1 VTLNTVGAHM
11 EVCLMVEGQEGET
24 WQDWVAIAEA
34 AEASGLDG
42 LFRSDHYLSMNGPG
56 RPAMDAWAVLG
67 GLAGRTSRLR
77 LGTLVSPAT
86 FRHPSALANTVSVVD
101 HISGGR
107 AELGL
112 GAGWYEAEHR
122 AFGFPFPPTATRFE
136 VLEEQAEII
145 HRQWTEDNVS
155 FAGRHFS
162 IENCTAQPKPVQQ
175 PPPMI
180 IGGSGRP
187 RTVGVAVRFG
197 AEYNASVFTTEGC
210 ADLRA
215 TLDRACERDGR
226 DPASL
231 RFSAMAQNAVIG
243 TSDADVERR
252 IARVHSEM
260 GGGTGGLL
268 NEPVSRWFTAT
279 TGETVDRLAGWA
291 AAGACRV
298 MLQHQ
303 LWSDLETIRLIG
315 EEILPHVRDL

>member
-1 VTLNTVGAHM
+1 M
-11 EVCLMVEGQEGET
+11 QVCLMVEGQEGET

-34 AEASGLDG
+34 VEASGLDG

-56 RPAMDAWAVLG
+56 SPAMDAWATLA
-67 GLAGRTSRLR
+67 GLAARTERIR

-86 FRHPSALANTVSVVD
+86 FRHPSVLANMVSTAD

-107 AELGL
+107 VELGL

-122 AFGFPFPPTATRFE
+122 AFGFEFPPPAKRFA

-145 HRQWTEDNVS
+145 HRQWTEDDFS
-155 FAGRHFS
+155 FSGQYFTIDH
-162 IENCTAQPKPVQQ
+162 CTASPKPLQQ

-180 IGGSGRP
+180 IGGSGKP

-197 AEYNASVFTTEGC
+197 AEYNASVFTTQQCGE
-210 ADLRA
+210 LRSV
-215 TLDRACERDGR
+215 LDRECERQGR

-231 RFSAMAQNAVIG
+231 GLSAMAQNTVVG
-243 TSDADVERR
+243 TSTADVARK
-252 IARVHSEM
+252 IAHVQGDMNR
-260 GGGTGGLL
+260 GTGGLL
-268 NEPVSRWFTAT
+268 GEPLGSWFTAT
-279 TGETVDRLAGWA
+279 TAEAVDRLAGWA
-291 AAGACRV
+291 GAGARRV

-303 LWSDLETIRLIG
+303 LWSDLDTIALIG

>member
-1 VTLNTVGAHM
+1 M

-24 WQDWVAIAEA
+24 WQDWVAIAET
-34 AEASGLDG
+34 AEASGLHG

-56 RPAMDAWAVLG
+56 RPAMDAWTVLA
-67 GLAGRTSRLR
+67 GLAGSTQRIR

-86 FRHPSALANTVSVVD
+86 FRHPSVLANAVSTVD

-122 AFGFPFPPTATRFE
+122 AFGFPFPPAATRFE
-136 VLEEQAEII
+136 VLAEQAEII
-145 HRQWTEDNVS
+145 HRQWTEDDVS
-155 FAGRHFS
+155 FAGQHFR
-162 IENCTAQPKPVQQ
+162 IENCTALPKPVQQ

-187 RTVGVAVRFG
+187 RTVGTAVRFG
-197 AEYNASVFTTEGC
+197 AEYNASVFSAEM
-210 ADLRA
+210 AAQLRR
-215 TLDRACERDGR
+215 TLDRACEQDGR

-231 RFSAMAQNAVIG
+231 RFSAMAQHTVIG
-243 TSDADVERR
+243 TSDADVERK
-252 IARVHSEM
+252 IARIHSEL

-268 NEPVSRWFTAT
+268 AEPVSRWFTAT
-279 TGETVDRLAGWA
+279 PGQAVERLAAWA

-303 LWSDLETIRLIG
+303 MWSDLETIRLIG
-315 EEILPHVRDL
+315 EEIVPHVRDL

>member
-1 VTLNTVGAHM
+1 
-11 EVCLMVEGQEGET
+11 MVEGQEGET
-24 WQDWVAIAEA
+24 WPDWVALAEA
-34 AEASGLDG
+34 VEASGLHG

-56 RPAMDAWAVLG
+56 RPAMDAWAVLA
-67 GLAGRTSRLR
+67 GLAGRTSRIR

-86 FRHPSALANTVSVVD
+86 FRHPSVLANTVSTVD

-107 AELGL
+107 IELGL

-122 AFGFPFPPTATRFE
+122 SFGFPFPPTGARFE

-145 HRQWTEDNVS
+145 HRQWTENDVS
-155 FAGRHFS
+155 FSGRHFRLDDCS
-162 IENCTAQPKPVQQ
+162 ALPKPVQQ

-197 AEYNASVFTTEGC
+197 AEYNASVFSTEQCGE
-210 ADLRA
+210 LRA
-215 TLDRACERDGR
+215 TLDRACELQDR

-231 RFSAMAQNAVIG
+231 RFSAMAQNTVVG
-243 TSDADVERR
+243 TSDADVKRK
-252 IARVHSEM
+252 IARIEAEM

-268 NEPVSRWFTAT
+268 IEPVPRWFTAT
-279 TGETVDRLAGWA
+279 TGEAVERLAAWA

-303 LWSDLETIRLIG
+303 LWSDLETIYLIG